1 MGSEMEDRKPRIET
15 GETNNKRMAR
25 ICAPAQNSINEDL
38 EFTQEVPEDF
48 KDNRVPTLDT
58 TWWQMEDMTINFSY
72 FEKAMRTP
80 YVIMK
85 RSAISDNSR
94 YNILSNELVRRLSN
108 MSKEG
113 TTQEEKIEVV
123 ENYIQQCKTSGYNRH
138 ETREGVISGIKG
150 WKRKHMRRERDQI
163 DFYRGAKSTL
173 AGRVRKKLTEKT
185 SWYKKK
191 RKRDD
196 EEEEEERK
204 PEERSPAKRMRK
216 GGEQMTKDKKK
227 EIERETEKTANM
239 EEEDQSAIG
248 VLFVPFTEGAEL
260 AKRVRKYETAAKESS
275 GWFLKVVERGGDS
288 LVDLL
293 HRSDPW
299 AGEDCARV
307 GCKPC
312 WTKIRTGKNK
322 TQDCTKRNCIYET
335 WCISCWEKDVTRV
348 EEMCKEDEE
357 MKKVMMK
364 KIKVHKYIGETSRS
378 VYERTW
384 EHTHSMEQLQTSS
397 HMLKHMLEMHSEE
410 EIKDVEFGAK
420 VIRFT
425 RTAFERQVME
435 SVLIQEEREQ
445 HHILNSKLE
454 YNRCSFPR
462 MTAKLGENEWE
473 KKEKEGEE
481 EKEKV

>member
-1 MGSEMEDRKPRIET
+1 MLINSFIKSNASFRSNLHKFRLKRLYSHISSFAVTQYRAILTRASLRVALLSSYVDDVRQGSTCLRLGMRFDKQQMEFVWDMESEMEDRKLRIET
-15 GETNNKRMAR
+15 GETNNKSMAR

-108 MSKEG
+108 MNKEG

-239 EEEDQSAIG
+239 EEEDQSVIS

-260 AKRVRKYETAAKESS
+260 AKRVRNYETAAKESS

-335 WCISCWEKDVTRV
+335 WCIS
-348 EEMCKEDEE
+348 
-357 MKKVMMK
+357 
-364 KIKVHKYIGETSRS
+364 
-378 VYERTW
+378 
-384 EHTHSMEQLQTSS
+384 
-397 HMLKHMLEMHSEE
+397 
-410 EIKDVEFGAK
+410 
-420 VIRFT
+420 
-425 RTAFERQVME
+425 
-435 SVLIQEEREQ
+435 
-445 HHILNSKLE
+445 
-454 YNRCSFPR
+454 
-462 MTAKLGENEWE
+462 
-473 KKEKEGEE
+473 
-481 EKEKV
+481 